1 MKRRCGETVGGKDE
15 EEIDLRALEP
25 QDKTE
30 QMWTG
35 EGFGSRDVFDFNYLQ
50 LKSPPACVAA
60 GKIEYCCLKRKEMFG
75 SEVRERSDSYRA
87 TANSPRREVHLK
99 TRAVG
104 SHAECAR
111 GRRLRLPD

>member
-50 LKSPPACVAA
+50 LKSPPPP
-60 GKIEYCCLKRKEMFG
+60 
-75 SEVRERSDSYRA
+75 
-87 TANSPRREVHLK
+87 PRMCSSRQDRIL
-99 TRAVG
+99 
-104 SHAECAR
+104 
-111 GRRLRLPD
+111 LPEKKGDVWE